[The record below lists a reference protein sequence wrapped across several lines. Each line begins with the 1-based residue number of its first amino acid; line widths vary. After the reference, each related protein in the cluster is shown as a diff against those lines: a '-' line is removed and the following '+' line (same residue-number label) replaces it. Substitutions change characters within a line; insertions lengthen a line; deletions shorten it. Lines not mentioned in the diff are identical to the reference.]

1 MDPPQTMDYE
11 FEWLIPDKPNPPATS
26 QVQNTENAHANARA
40 NNDNA
45 ILDNQQQNINTVEGV
60 VNSPGGGG
68 TGGLLSDAKAQGIFS
83 GFGSGAR
90 SQNIMSLGEK
100 S

>member
-1 MDPPQTMDYE
+1 MDYE
-11 FEWLIPDKPNPPATS
+11 FEWLLPDKPTSSATS
-26 QVQNTENAHANARA
+26 QVRSTETAHANARA

-45 ILDNQQQNINTVEGV
+45 ILDNQQQNINNVEGV

-68 TGGLLSDAKAQGIFS
+68 TGNLLSDAKGQGIFS

-100 S
+100 